1 MKSLLILF
9 FLTLAVFG
17 LSSCASTGTTST
29 TSSGEAVPGEKVT
42 GEERIGAGVSGA
54 TPNAQVKW

>member
-1 MKSLLILF
+1 MKSLVILF
-9 FLTLAVFG
+9 FLTLAVFD
-17 LSSCASTGTTST
+17 LSGCASTGTTST

-42 GEERIGAGVSGA
+42 GEERIGAGLSGT